1 MTTVA
6 DQVRSV
12 LLAKADALVR
22 RAHDDLAALIHADFV
37 YVNAGGRAFGKA
49 GYIET
54 YCTSGTILFLSQQ
67 VSDLRITPFDG
78 FAVATM
84 VLDDS
89 LQADGQVVTGRFHS
103 LCVFSVVEGRW
114 QWAAGQTMARR

>member
-1 MTTVA
+1 MSTQA
-6 DQVRSV
+6 DGLS
-12 LLAKADALVR
+12 
-22 RAHDDLAALIHADFV
+22 
-37 YVNAGGRAFGKA
+37 KA

-67 VSDLRITPFDG
+67 VSDLRIMPFDG

-89 LQADGQVVTGRFHS
+89 FQADGQAVTGRFRS

-114 QWAAGQTMARR
+114 QWTAGQTMAQR